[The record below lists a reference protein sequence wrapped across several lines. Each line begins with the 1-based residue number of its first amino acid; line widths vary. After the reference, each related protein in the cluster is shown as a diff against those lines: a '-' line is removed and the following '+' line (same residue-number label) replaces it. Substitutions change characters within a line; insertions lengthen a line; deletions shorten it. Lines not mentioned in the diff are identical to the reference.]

1 MKYVIDAQLPR
12 QLVPLFQRVGC
23 DAIHTRSL
31 PKGNRTS
38 DTFIATYADREDRI
52 VVTKDGDFVQSHLLL
67 QQPHRL
73 FVIATGNMTNA
84 ELFAL
89 LFPQLLH
96 IDTLFATNTYL
107 ELTKI
112 ALIIHE

>member
-1 MKYVIDAQLPR
+1 MKYVTDAQLPR

-38 DTFIATYADREDRI
+38 DTFIASYADHEDRV
-52 VVTKDGDFVQSHLLL
+52 VVTKDADFVQSHLLV
-67 QQPHRL
+67 QQPQRL
-73 FVIATGNMTNA
+73 FVIATGNITNT

-89 LFPQLLH
+89 LLPQLPH
-96 IDTLFATNTYL
+96 IDTLFATHTYL

-112 ALIIHE
+112 ALIIHK